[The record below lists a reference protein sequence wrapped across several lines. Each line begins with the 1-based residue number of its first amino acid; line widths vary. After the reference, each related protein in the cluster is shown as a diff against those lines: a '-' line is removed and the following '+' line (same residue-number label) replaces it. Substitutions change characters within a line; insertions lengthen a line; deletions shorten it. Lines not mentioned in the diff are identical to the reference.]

1 MDDSDAP
8 TLYHHDESMPPI
20 EPGTF
25 GFGSTRRSFMLSDGR
40 KHLSDAW
47 WMPTMPGVA
56 LSLVVLATNLMG
68 DWLRVHS
75 DPATKR

>member
-1 MDDSDAP
+1 
-8 TLYHHDESMPPI
+8 
-20 EPGTF
+20 
-25 GFGSTRRSFMLSDGR
+25 
-40 KHLSDAW
+40 
-47 WMPTMPGVA
+47 MPGVA